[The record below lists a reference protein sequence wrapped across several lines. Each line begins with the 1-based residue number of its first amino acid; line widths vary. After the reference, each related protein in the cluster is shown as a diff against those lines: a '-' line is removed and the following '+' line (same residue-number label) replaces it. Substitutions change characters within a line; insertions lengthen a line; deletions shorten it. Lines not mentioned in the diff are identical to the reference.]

1 MDLLAVYRLFE
12 YLKKGKSMKK
22 LFLVVVLSALVS
34 ACSVGVGAGGGSN
47 GVGVGVGLGTGF
59 GF

>member
-1 MDLLAVYRLFE
+1 
-12 YLKKGKSMKK
+12 MKK
-22 LFLVVVLSALVS
+22 LFLVAVLSALVS

-47 GVGVGVGLGTGF
+47 GVGVGGGLCTGF